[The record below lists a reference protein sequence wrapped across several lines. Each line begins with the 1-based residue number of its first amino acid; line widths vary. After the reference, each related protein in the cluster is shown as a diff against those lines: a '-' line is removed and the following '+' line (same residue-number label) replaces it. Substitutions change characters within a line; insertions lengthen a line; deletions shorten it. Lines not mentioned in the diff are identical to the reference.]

1 MKKTS
6 GREVA
11 TFFLGE
17 PSTFTRRKSGVAASG
32 CVSRVSAEDCTKRPI
47 CAEG

>member
-17 PSTFTRRKSGVAASG
+17 RRPFTRRKSGVAASG
-32 CVSRVSAEDCTKRPI
+32 CVSAVSAEGCTKPPI